1 MYYDLK
7 RYSKKTGFLPSL
19 ITFLSYPGYRFI
31 SMHRL
36 CNRFSR
42 LSPVGIVV
50 RIWFKNLQVRFG
62 YQIPHTVKIGR
73 GLFLGHFGNI
83 VVNQSVVIGENCNVA
98 QGVTIGNLSRGS
110 RVGCPV
116 IGDRV
121 WVGANA
127 VVVGRITVGNDV
139 LIAPL
144 SLVNFDVPDNSVV
157 AGNPAQIISTK
168 GSQGYI
174 KNII

>member
-1 MYYDLK
+1 MIFV
-7 RYSKKTGFLPSL
+7 SH
-19 ITFLSYPGYRFI
+19 PGYRFI

-42 LSPVGIVV
+42 FTPIGIAV
-50 RIWFKNLQVRFG
+50 RIWFKRLQVKFG

-83 VVNQSVVIGENCNVA
+83 VVNQAAVLGENCNVA
-98 QGVTIGNLSRGS
+98 QGVTIGNVSRGS
-110 RVGCPV
+110 RIGCPV

-121 WVGANA
+121 WIGANA
-127 VVVGRITVGNDV
+127 VIVGKIIVGNDV

-144 SLVNFDVPDNSVV
+144 TLVNFDVPDNSVV
-157 AGNPAQIISTK
+157 AGNPAKIVSNN
-168 GSQGYI
+168 GSKGYI
-174 KNII
+174 KNMI